1 MNNPWRL
8 FLVGEALLFLLALWQ
23 IMSNPAL
30 LILLFFGI
38 FNIVLVVRKKKQR
51 THFNNFQLV
60 LGGLIVFISLLS
72 SSAMWMMLVLAVVF
86 IGLKGVELSG
96 IDMTKNTFWRKKQMI
111 MVNTKESGVH
121 SGERKKHHWFGNER
135 IGNQAYEWD
144 DINIDLISGDT
155 IVDLGNTLLPKEDSV
170 IIIRKG
176 IGRTRILVPLGVAVC
191 LDHSALLGSV
201 LFEGEEQ
208 TLKNEQVKMYSNDY
222 DENPRRLKIITNTLL
237 GDVEVIRI

>member
-23 IMSNPAL
+23 IMSNPPL

-38 FNIVLVVRKKKQR
+38 FNIALVIRKKKRR

-60 LGGLIVFISLLS
+60 LGGVIVFIGLLS

-96 IDMTKNTFWRKKQMI
+96 IDLTKNTFWRKKQMI
-111 MVNTKESGVH
+111 MVNTKDAESH

-144 DINIDLISGDT
+144 DINLDLVSGDT

-176 IGRTRILVPLGVAVC
+176 IGRTRILVPLGIAVS
-191 LDHSALLGSV
+191 LDHSALLGNV

-208 TLKNEQVKMYSNDY
+208 MLKNEQVKMYSNDY